1 MKCIVSGGT
10 GFIGRHVVDRLLK
23 DSHYVGVWSR
33 KPGLHQRT
41 AVATH
46 TWDPLVGEPPLESV
60 NGMDC
65 IVHLAG
71 ENVAQR
77 WTPEVKQRIR
87 ESRVGG
93 ARRILD
99 AVDKVRHK
107 PKIFISASAIGIYG
121 DRGDE
126 ILTESSVPGTG
137 YLADLCREWE
147 SEADLAR
154 KFGMRVVKIRIGF
167 VLGKDGGALKT
178 IAPAFKAFIGGK
190 LGSGKQWMPWIHVD
204 DVAEIFA
211 HAVNHEIHGVWNAT
225 SPNPVRNSEFTTEL
239 ARTLGRPALF
249 PVPGIAL
256 KALYGEFAQ
265 HMLDSARVIPAN
277 LSAGAFPFRHPELRK
292 ALDSIFA

>member
-1 MKCIVSGGT
+1 MKCIVSGGS

-23 DSHYVGVWSR
+23 DGHYVGIWSR

-46 TWDPLVGEPPLESV
+46 TWDPLSGEPPLESV

-65 IVHLAG
+65 ILHLAG

-77 WTPEVKQRIR
+77 WTPEVKQRLR

-107 PKIFISASAIGIYG
+107 PKIFVSASAIGIYG

-126 ILTESSVPGTG
+126 ILTESSVPGKG

-147 SEADLAR
+147 AEADSAR

-167 VLGKDGGALKT
+167 VLGKDGGALKKM
-178 IAPAFKAFIGGK
+178 APAFKAFVGGR
-190 LGSGKQWMPWIHVD
+190 LGSGKQWMPWIHVE

-211 HAVNHEIHGVWNAT
+211 HAVNHEIHGVWNAS
-225 SPNPVRNSEFTTEL
+225 SPNPVRNSEFTKEL
-239 ARTLGRPALF
+239 AATLGRPALF

-256 KALYGEFAQ
+256 KLLYGEFAQ

-277 LSAGAFPFRHPELRK
+277 LTAGAFPFRHPDLRE
-292 ALDSIFA
+292 ALGSILG